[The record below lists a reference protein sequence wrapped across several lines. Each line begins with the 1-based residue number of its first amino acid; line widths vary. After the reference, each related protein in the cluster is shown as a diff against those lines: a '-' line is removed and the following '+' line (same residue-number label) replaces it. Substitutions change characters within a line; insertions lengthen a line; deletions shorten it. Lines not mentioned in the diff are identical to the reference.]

1 MPDTANPQTV
11 DAVNIDNLKTIAGS
25 SSAAQATLYNTIAA
39 ALGQMTQDMVSA
51 AARRNN
57 LADQAM
63 GQAMIAMTQTDPSEA
78 ISTAKMMS
86 GNDLAQTL
94 AQLLAAVNTG
104 QQGTKSAQTTP
115 PKTAE

>member
-1 MPDTANPQTV
+1 MPDVADPQIKDTLSV
-11 DAVNIDNLKTIAGS
+11 ENLKTIAGS
-25 SSAAQATLYNTIAA
+25 SASAQAKIEQAAAA
-39 ALGQMTQDMVSA
+39 ALGMLLSDA
-51 AARRNN
+51 AAASSRRNN
-57 LADQAM
+57 LADAAM

-104 QQGTKSAQTTP
+104 TQSTKSAGNTP
-115 PKTAE
+115 PVTP